1 MKPSFFPKHTV
12 RKIYNVYNEGDNAK
26 FFASPFFFTREVN
39 EMRESGFQARLIRT
53 LKERFP
59 GCVVLKNDANY
70 IQGIPDLTVFYRN
83 KWAMLECKRSEN
95 ESHQPNQDYYVERM
109 DEMSFARFIFPENME
124 EVLDELERS
133 FKTSR
138 STRFL
143 KRK

>member
-1 MKPSFFPKHTV
+1 
-12 RKIYNVYNEGDNAK
+12 
-26 FFASPFFFTREVN
+26 
-39 EMRESGFQARLIRT
+39 MRESGFQARLIRT

-70 IQGIPDLTVFYRN
+70 IQGIPDLTIFYKN

-109 DEMSFARFIFPENME
+109 DGMSFARFIFPENME
-124 EVLDELERS
+124 EVLHDLERS
-133 FKTSR
+133 FQVKGSA
-138 STRFL
+138 RFS

>member
-1 MKPSFFPKHTV
+1 
-12 RKIYNVYNEGDNAK
+12 
-26 FFASPFFFTREVN
+26 
-39 EMRESGFQARLIRT
+39 MRESGFQARLIRT

-70 IQGIPDLTVFYRN
+70 IQGIPDLTVFYNN

-95 ESHQPNQDYYVERM
+95 ENHQPNQDYYVERM

-133 FKTSR
+133 WTVKR
-138 STRFL
+138 STRL
-143 KRK
+143 SKRK

>member
-1 MKPSFFPKHTV
+1 
-12 RKIYNVYNEGDNAK
+12 
-26 FFASPFFFTREVN
+26 
-39 EMRESGFQARLIRT
+39 MRESGFQARLIRT

-70 IQGIPDLTVFYRN
+70 IQGIPDLTVFYNN

-95 ESHQPNQDYYVERM
+95 ENHQPNQDYYVERM

-133 FKTSR
+133 WKASR
-138 STRFL
+138 PTRL
-143 KRK
+143 SKRK